1 MSPQTILIADGN
13 TGRGQRVANAL
24 EVAGHACQVASHGA
38 AGLEVALSE
47 QPKVIVA
54 EVELPLVD
62 AHKLAEILRANPR
75 TRSVRFL
82 FLGGDLGRAHALGIV
97 GDASLNGNAEIDEI
111 QQAVELLL
119 DRQSRIEDLEVRAN
133 TDRDFEGQLVEL
145 QPAEILQML
154 HLRNATGRLTLT
166 RDLEDG
172 STSSGSIVVVEGEI
186 HSAATGSVHAEKA
199 LFRMLDWASGGFRFE
214 QTVIASGA
222 EIRTPTRTVLAEGLR
237 QLDEWNRLAP
247 KLPPVE
253 SPVKLCV
260 DRSELPK
267 VVHPLTQEVLSLL
280 EELDRVGDV
289 VDQCGQP
296 DYQVL
301 RTLHTLAERGII
313 EFGRAHIVPVQ
324 TTANALFNEAQC
336 RRLRGFAPPMRT
348 DDPAQVSVKLL
359 VAAASASAAE
369 RFAGLLMKV
378 PGAELSPRF
387 ERGQVGSDDLE
398 VMARI
403 DVDGDFG
410 IDLVHL
416 PADEANHALWTFAAH
431 RALGT
436 IFLLDAQVGVSSAGL
451 APIGAAL
458 GAEPEARTF
467 HVVMLAPGERFS
479 PDELRE
485 NLSLIDEASLFLLPM
500 EPGKDPSSLLRSLF
514 ARIVP

>member
-1 MSPQTILIADGN
+1 MIAG
-13 TGRGQRVANAL
+13 
-24 EVAGHACQVASHGA
+24 
-38 AGLEVALSE
+38 
-47 QPKVIVA
+47 
-54 EVELPLVD
+54 
-62 AHKLAEILRANPR
+62 
-75 TRSVRFL
+75 
-82 FLGGDLGRAHALGIV
+82 
-97 GDASLNGNAEIDEI
+97 
-111 QQAVELLL
+111 
-119 DRQSRIEDLEVRAN
+119 
-133 TDRDFEGQLVEL
+133 
-145 QPAEILQML
+145 M
-154 HLRNATGRLTLT
+154 
-166 RDLEDG
+166 
-172 STSSGSIVVVEGEI
+172 
-186 HSAATGSVHAEKA
+186 
-199 LFRMLDWASGGFRFE
+199 
-214 QTVIASGA
+214 A

-247 KLPPVE
+247 KLPPLE

-267 VVHPLTQEVLSLL
+267 VVHPLTQEVLALL

-289 VDQCGQP
+289 VDQCRQP

-301 RTLHTLAERGII
+301 RTLHTLADRGIVK
-313 EFGRAHIVPVQ
+313 FGRAHIVPVQ

-336 RRLRGFAPPMRT
+336 RRLRGFAPPTRA

-359 VAAASASAAE
+359 VAASSVSVAE

-378 PGAELSPRF
+378 PAAELSPRF
-387 ERGQVGSDDLE
+387 ERGQVGSGDLE

-416 PADEANHALWTFAAH
+416 PADAANHALWTFAGY

-436 IFLLDAQVGVSSAGL
+436 IFLLDAQVGASAAGL
-451 APIGAAL
+451 AAIGAAL
-458 GAEPEARTF
+458 GAEPGARTF
-467 HVVMLAPGERFS
+467 HVVLLAPGERFS
-479 PDELRE
+479 PDELRD